1 MVRPIL
7 LEWVHCVIVRAR
19 GGGWTDRVFVYL
31 CMFVFVCACVVYVVY
46 KLMHTYA
53 CMHACTQIYMRM
65 CVVYVY
71 NSCVHIYILH
81 VSSISIPIPVPRAD
95 PLRSGASDIAVR

>member
-53 CMHACTQIYMRM
+53 CMHACMHARRYT
-65 CVVYVY
+65 CV
-71 NSCVHIYILH
+71 CV
-81 VSSISIPIPVPRAD
+81 
-95 PLRSGASDIAVR
+95 